1 LVSRALAGDQ
11 KKARQ
16 ERRTIVWVD
25 EAGFYLLA
33 GQVRT
38 YAPRGQTPILWVPL
52 TRDHLSVISGIT
64 AQGQVVMHIQPTAFS
79 GAGVVRYLRH
89 LLHQMPGK
97 VLIIWD
103 GGPIHHDK
111 LVTAFLGGEGAARLH
126 VEQLPGYAPDLN
138 PHEGIWHYLKA
149 VELPNVACHSQ
160 QELRHELRLAV
171 ARLRHKPDII
181 RAAIRQ
187 CGY

>member
-1 LVSRALAGDQ
+1 
-11 KKARQ
+11 
-16 ERRTIVWVD
+16 
-25 EAGFYLLA
+25 
-33 GQVRT
+33 
-38 YAPRGQTPILWVPL
+38 LWVPL

-111 LVTAFLGGEGAARLH
+111 LVTAFLVLQRRIGSQPARCRQEAANSRRKIDAAQ
-126 VEQLPGYAPDLN
+126 ESFGS
-138 PHEGIWHYLKA
+138 
-149 VELPNVACHSQ
+149 PNYPP
-160 QELRHELRLAV
+160 RHEPSL
-171 ARLRHKPDII
+171 
-181 RAAIRQ
+181 
-187 CGY
+187 